1 MDDTI
6 VRMPDPPHTHLTLAV
21 RTAQGVA
28 PSALLIALAVGQRS
42 DDFDRPLDDTSD
54 LGQGLLNQ
62 VLDCGKRLGRLHPI
76 IANPLEALS
85 YFALHDLYFP
95 LNLSG

>member
-1 MDDTI
+1 MNDPI
-6 VRMPDPPHTHLTLAV
+6 ARMPDPPHAHLPLAV

-28 PSALLIALAVGQRS
+28 PGALLIALAVGQRR

-62 VLDCGKRLGRLHPI
+62 VLDCGKRLGRLHTI
-76 IANPLEALS
+76 IANPLKAFGKVSLD
-85 YFALHDLYFP
+85 A
-95 LNLSG
+95 